1 MSPNLYW
8 LLCGYLNLPK
18 DIWYKILVQQLKS
31 TQVL

>member
-8 LLCGYLNLPK
+8 LLHGYLTLHK
-18 DIWYKILVQQLKS
+18 DIWCKILVQQLRS